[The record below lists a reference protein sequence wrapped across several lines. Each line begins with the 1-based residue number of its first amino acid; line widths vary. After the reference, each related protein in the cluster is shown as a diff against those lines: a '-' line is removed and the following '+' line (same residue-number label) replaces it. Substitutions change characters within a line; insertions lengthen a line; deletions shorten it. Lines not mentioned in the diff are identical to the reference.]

1 MANGQLEKMKIYAY
15 NNPELSA
22 QHQVGEPFIA
32 MMNPETYSIDTK
44 MEFNFKQGHGTS
56 GKTPKFELKL
66 PEEMSFEFLFDNT
79 GIIDGSAT
87 ENLTQ
92 KLKDFGLF
100 LMGYDG
106 CTHEPK
112 FFKLAWGTLLFK
124 GRCTGL
130 NINYKLFNPDGAPI
144 RALCKVTFKEFKED
158 NLRVAEEK
166 NQSPDLTHYRVVKK
180 GDTLPLMCY
189 LIYGDSRHY
198 LEVARANKLINFRNL
213 TVGEEIFFP
222 PFEKSTAKAGKS

>member
-15 NNPELSA
+15 NDPVLGSE
-22 QHQVGEPFIA
+22 HQVGKPFIA

-44 MEFNFKQGHGTS
+44 MEFNLKQGQGTS

-79 GIIDGSAT
+79 GIIDGQAS

-92 KLKDFGLF
+92 KIQDFAIF

-106 CTHEPK
+106 TTHEPK

-130 NINYKLFNPDGAPI
+130 NIQYKLFNPDGAPI
-144 RALCKVTFKEFKED
+144 RAICKVTFKEFKED
-158 NLRVAEEK
+158 NLRVAEEN
-166 NQSPDLTHYRVVKK
+166 NQSPDLTHYRVVRK
-180 GDTLPLMCY
+180 GDTLPHMCY

-198 LEVARANKLINFRNL
+198 LEVARANRLINFRHL

-222 PFEKSTAKAGKS
+222 PFAKTAKA